1 MVNIEKIINRKINEL
16 TLLAIAIILS
26 LAGCKYDFNS
36 GKTYHSYYA
45 DSQTGNDKNS
55 GTSPE
60 KAWKSLQRIEEQKL
74 EAGDHIY
81 LSGNTHFPGSLKL
94 ADIEGTEESPVIF
107 GSFGTGK
114 AIIESGDSAAMVAIN
129 CKYLKINNIQVSGSG
144 RLNGNSA
151 NGIELVNCKFS
162 DIDSVTANGYL
173 NSGIMITGGSDI
185 RITNSYAYDNGF
197 CGIYAESGEPEIWTD
212 GSEYKT
218 MKRLYIGH
226 CIAENNPGSPERKDN
241 HSGNG
246 ILIGG
251 VTNGMIEYCE
261 AMNNGWDMPRDGNGP
276 VGIWAYMCDSV
287 IIQHCYSHHNKT
299 SAKGK
304 DGGGFDFDGGMRY
317 SIFQYN
323 LSAFNEGAGYGI
335 FQYAGAGDWH
345 DNIARYNIS
354 YNDGSKN
361 GQCGILVWCDPAATP
376 MTNFHAYNNTIVNN
390 YDYGVNFEPGAYRG
404 FLFENNIMQVTDE
417 TERFIGGNFTLA
429 AFERNLYWSDFSSAN
444 GKPQPKVTLDN
455 KALYSSPG
463 LNLPPDSIL
472 LDNPLYPPDLK
483 YFYLQDGSACLKAG
497 NIIAANGGSDFWK
510 NNLMTGVNP
519 NIGAWQG
526 K

>member
-1 MVNIEKIINRKINEL
+1 MNKIIIL
-16 TLLAIAIILS
+16 SITIILS
-26 LAGCKYDFNS
+26 LAGCKTEYNP
-36 GKTYHSYYA
+36 GKTNHSYYA
-45 DSQTGNDKNS
+45 DAQTGNDKNS

-74 EAGDHIY
+74 EAGDKIY
-81 LSGNTHFPGSLKL
+81 LSGNCRFQGSLKL
-94 ADIEGTEESPVIF
+94 TGIEGRKEFPVIIT
-107 GSFGTGK
+107 SYRTGK
-114 AIIESGDSAAMVAIN
+114 AIIESGDSAAILASN
-129 CKYLKINNIQVSGSG
+129 CKYLKIKNIQASGSG
-144 RLNGNSA
+144 RLNGNRA
-151 NGIELVNCKFS
+151 NGIELVNCRFS
-162 DIDSVTANGYL
+162 EIDSVIASGYL
-173 NSGIMITGGSDI
+173 NSGLRITGGNDI

-197 CGIYAESGEPEIWTD
+197 CGINVESGEPENWTD
-212 GSEYKT
+212 GSSYKT

-226 CIAENNPGSPERKDN
+226 CIAENNPGSPVIKDN

-251 VTNGMIEYCE
+251 VTNGLIEYCE

-317 SIFQYN
+317 SIMQYN
-323 LSAFNEGAGYGI
+323 LSAFNEGAGSGI
-335 FQYAGAGDWH
+335 FQYGGAGDWH
-345 DNIARYNIS
+345 DNIVRYNIS

-390 YDYGVNFEPGAYRG
+390 HYYGVNFEPGAYKG
-404 FLFENNIMQVTDE
+404 FLFENNIMQVTSA
-417 TERFIGGNFTLA
+417 TEKFIGGNFTLA
-429 AFERNLYWSDFSSAN
+429 AFDRNLYWSDINAAN
-444 GKPQPKVTLDN
+444 GKLQPVVALDKN
-455 KALYSSPG
+455 GLYSNPG
-463 LNLPPDSIL
+463 LILPPDSIL
-472 LDNPLYPPDLK
+472 LKSPICPLDLN
-483 YFYLQDGSACLKAG
+483 YFYLQDVSVCRKSG
-497 NIIAANGGSDFWK
+497 NIFPDNGGFDFW
-510 NNLMTGVNP
+510 NNIVPGVNP

-526 K
+526 R